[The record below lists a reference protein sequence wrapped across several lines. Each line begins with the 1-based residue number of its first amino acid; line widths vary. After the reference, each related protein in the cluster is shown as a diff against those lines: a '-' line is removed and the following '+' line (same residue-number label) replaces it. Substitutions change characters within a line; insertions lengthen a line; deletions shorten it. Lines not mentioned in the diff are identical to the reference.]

1 MPSSNRTPSALAVL
15 VLLATLAGC
24 SSVENLMSG
33 DKIDYRSKSR
43 QSQSPLEVPP
53 DLTQLAR
60 EGRYQNASG
69 SVSAA
74 DYQAATPNPALSS
87 NPVAAAQAQAQTVA
101 PEAVGD
107 VRVLREGNQRW
118 LFVPMAPEQ
127 LWPQL
132 QQFWQERGFV
142 LAVDSPQ
149 AGVMET
155 DWAENRAK
163 IADDIIR
170 RTLGRVLDSLYST
183 GERDKFRTRVERVA
197 GGSEVFITHRG
208 LEEVYTSRERDQTS
222 WTGRPN
228 DPQLEAEF
236 LQRLMVKLG
245 TEQARAATMVASPA
259 PAAPG
264 VPGAPAAAPRA
275 RIVAGQPAATLAI
288 SEGFDRAWRRVGL
301 ALDRGGFTVEDRD
314 RAGGLY
320 YVRYND
326 PKNIGKEEPGF
337 FSKLF
342 SWGDDKGKN
351 TLTGPGRYRITVK
364 GAGDATTVAVFTS
377 DGKPEN
383 GDIGQRIVRLLADD
397 LK

>member
-1 MPSSNRTPSALAVL
+1 MRQLNRSTSSLAVL
-15 VLLATLAGC
+15 ALVATLAGC

-43 QSQSPLEVPP
+43 QSQTPLEVPP

-60 EGRYQNASG
+60 DGRYQAASG

-74 DYQAATPNPALSS
+74 GYQANANVPGAVAPEAT
-87 NPVAAAQAQAQTVA
+87 QTVA
-101 PEAVGD
+101 PQAVGD
-107 VRVLREGNQRW
+107 IRVLRDGNQRW
-118 LFVPMAPEQ
+118 LFVPATPEQ

-142 LAVDSPQ
+142 LTTDTPS

-197 GGSEVFITHRG
+197 GGTEIYISHRG
-208 LEEVYTSRERDQTS
+208 MEEVYTSRERDQTS
-222 WTGRPN
+222 WTGRPS

-245 TEQARAATMVASPA
+245 TDKARADQAIAN
-259 PAAPG
+259 AAPG
-264 VPGAPAAAPRA
+264 TTTAATATPGAPAPSRA
-275 RIVAGQPAATLAI
+275 RIVPGEAAATLQI
-288 SEGFDRAWRRVGL
+288 DEGFDRAWRRVGL

-314 RAGGLY
+314 RAGGIY
-320 YVRYND
+320 YVRYAD
-326 PKNIGKEEPGF
+326 PKMAGKEEPGF

-342 SWGDDKGKN
+342 SFGDDKGKN
-351 TLTGPGRYRITVK
+351 SLTGPGRYRINLK
-364 GAGDATTVAVFTS
+364 SAGERTTAAVYTS
-377 DGKPEN
+377 SGQPEN
-383 GDIGQRIVRLLADD
+383 GDIGQRIVRILAED

>member
-1 MPSSNRTPSALAVL
+1 MRQLNRSTTALAVL
-15 VLLATLAGC
+15 ALVATLAGC

-60 EGRYQNASG
+60 DGRYQAASG

-74 DYQAATPNPALSS
+74 GYQSTANVPS
-87 NPVAAAQAQAQTVA
+87 TVA
-101 PEAVGD
+101 TEGTQAVAPQAVGD
-107 VRVLREGNQRW
+107 IRVLRDGNQRW
-118 LFVPMAPEQ
+118 LFVPATPEQ

-142 LAVDSPQ
+142 LATDSPQ

-197 GGSEVFITHRG
+197 GGTEVYISHRG
-208 LEEVYTSRERDQTS
+208 MEEVYTSRERDQTN
-222 WTGRPN
+222 WTARPS

-245 TEQARAATMVASPA
+245 TDKAKADQAVATAGPAAPTGA

-264 VPGAPAAAPRA
+264 TPVSNRA
-275 RIVAGQPAATLAI
+275 RVIPGEAAATLQVD
-288 SEGFDRAWRRVGL
+288 EGFDRAWRRVGL

-314 RAGGLY
+314 RAGGIY
-320 YVRYND
+320 YVRYAD
-326 PKNIGKEEPGF
+326 PKMAGKEEPGF

-342 SWGDDKGKN
+342 TFGDDKGKN
-351 TLTGPGRYRITVK
+351 TLTGPGRYRINLK
-364 GAGDATTVAVFTS
+364 SAGDRTTVAVFTS
-377 DGKPEN
+377 AGQPEN
-383 GDIGQRIVRLLADD
+383 GDIGQRIVRILAED

>member
-1 MPSSNRTPSALAVL
+1 MRQLNRSTTALAVL
-15 VLLATLAGC
+15 ALMATLAGC
-24 SSVENLMSG
+24 SSVEDLMSG
-33 DKIDYRSKSR
+33 DKIDYRSKSK
-43 QSQSPLEVPP
+43 QSSSPLEVPP

-60 EGRYQNASG
+60 DGRYQTASG

-74 DYQAATPNPALSS
+74 GYQANGNVPGAVNTPEATP
-87 NPVAAAQAQAQTVA
+87 TVA
-101 PEAVGD
+101 PQAIGD
-107 VRVLREGNQRW
+107 IRVLRDGNQRW
-118 LFVPMAPEQ
+118 LFVPSTPEQ

-142 LAVDSPQ
+142 LATDSPQ

-197 GGSEVFITHRG
+197 GGTEVYISHRG
-208 LEEVYTSRERDQTS
+208 MQEVYTSRERDQTN
-222 WTGRPN
+222 WTVRPS
-228 DPQLEAEF
+228 DPELEAEF

-245 TEQARAATMVASPA
+245 TDKTRADQAIASA
-259 PAAPG
+259 GAAAPS
-264 VPGAPAAAPRA
+264 GAPATPGTPVNARA
-275 RIVAGQPAATLAI
+275 RVLAGTEAATLQVD
-288 SEGFDRAWRRVGL
+288 EGFDRAWRRVGL

-314 RAGGLY
+314 RAGGIY
-320 YVRYND
+320 YVRYAD
-326 PKNIGKEEPGF
+326 PKMAGKEEPGF

-342 SWGDDKGKN
+342 TWGDDKGKN
-351 TLTGPGRYRITVK
+351 TLTGPGRYRINLKSTGNQTTAAVYTS
-364 GAGDATTVAVFTS
+364 AGQ
-377 DGKPEN
+377 PEN
-383 GDIGQRIVRLLADD
+383 GDIGQRIVRILADD